1 MPLRPP
7 FLQGKPS
14 EFRLNEWGHLQSPIH
29 LCRATVLTS
38 TRTRSLEFCGAFSF
52 SPAPPASL
60 PPAWGRLCLCQEPS
74 GASECSSGPAGAPR
88 SPAAGLAEG
97 CSLALD
103 FSSCSFSQRKISQQ
117 VTTTTTF
124 FFFFCYGTDNLG
136 GGLVYVSWY
145 PIEMHP
151 NSLLLSVLFLGLWA
165 AFWSKMG
172 DSGLALAPGVG
183 VERLRGGLQLQTC
196 WYVPA

>member
-1 MPLRPP
+1 MGLFPLALHRQHR
-7 FLQGKPS
+7 FLLHGDAS
-14 EFRLNEWGHLQSPIH
+14 
-29 LCRATVLTS
+29 A
-38 TRTRSLEFCGAFSF
+38 RSLLERVNVAL
-52 SPAPPASL
+52 AQREPPDPRQQGWPRAA
-60 PPAWGRLCLCQEPS
+60 AWLWT
-74 GASECSSGPAGAPR
+74 
-88 SPAAGLAEG
+88 
-97 CSLALD
+97 SLAL
-103 FSSCSFSQRKISQQ
+103 SVKEKSHSKSPPPPP
-117 VTTTTTF
+117 

-183 VERLRGGLQLQTC
+183 GERLGGGLQVQTC